1 MNVGFFAKET
11 VKVYFSVKTSWGLR
25 WKISCLKKNYYA
37 TTFASKNISSF
48 YHFICNFIWNF
59 YTFLFTYIF
68 CLVIFK
74 ATIMSGIDELYRHLP
89 RLSLISDVFFL
100 EQRGLMNIKQKIP
113 ELILFKLFSL
123 ANARNWTF
131 ILKAKITYLIESEG
145 LVSFTIQKVK
155 FKNYSFIL

>member
-1 MNVGFFAKET
+1 
-11 VKVYFSVKTSWGLR
+11 
-25 WKISCLKKNYYA
+25 
-37 TTFASKNISSF
+37 
-48 YHFICNFIWNF
+48 
-59 YTFLFTYIF
+59 
-68 CLVIFK
+68 
-74 ATIMSGIDELYRHLP
+74 MSGIDELYRHLP

-100 EQRGLMNIKQKIP
+100 EQRGLMNIKQKIA

>member
-1 MNVGFFAKET
+1 MWVFCKRDCQS
-11 VKVYFSVKTSWGLR
+11 VHFSQNFLGSEMKSLVWKKTIMPPPLLP
-25 WKISCLKKNYYA
+25 KIYH
-37 TTFASKNISSF
+37 
-48 YHFICNFIWNF
+48 HFICNFIWNF

-74 ATIMSGIDELYRHLP
+74 AKIMSGIDELYRHLP